1 MSLALLF
8 AGQGTQH
15 AAMLPWLDACPEA
28 GPVLARVEAQVGADW
43 RHRLAD
49 PDWAQCNAVAQP
61 LLTGLSL
68 AAWHGLAPSLPAPA
82 VVAGYSVGELA
93 ACSVAGVFDAA
104 DAMALAVERAAAMDR
119 SAAGLDTGLLSVQGL
134 DAKALQAAC
143 ARFGLTMA
151 IRLAADRA
159 VLGGLSDALGVAERA
174 LSAGGA
180 RCKRLAV
187 RVASHTPW
195 MAAAAVEF
203 EARLGTLSLSAPRSV
218 LVCNRTGAAERDFG
232 RLRQL
237 LAQQIAS
244 TVLWDSCM
252 DAIAERRVRCLLEVG
267 AGQALTRLWRERYP
281 DIPARSVDEF
291 RSAPAIARWVH
302 SSLR

>member
-1 MSLALLF
+1 MRELLIAAAVLALLGGC
-8 AGQGTQH
+8 AGRT
-15 AAMLPWLDACPEA
+15 E
-28 GPVLARVEAQVGADW
+28 
-43 RHRLAD
+43 
-49 PDWAQCNAVAQP
+49 N
-61 LLTGLSL
+61 
-68 AAWHGLAPSLPAPA
+68 
-82 VVAGYSVGELA
+82 
-93 ACSVAGVFDAA
+93 
-104 DAMALAVERAAAMDR
+104 RAARGSADGYPAAPFEAVWHLRVGLNVAALMCKGRGRTPGFGRLR
-119 SAAGLDTGLLSVQGL
+119 SAAGADATALSS
-134 DAKALQAAC
+134 
-143 ARFGLTMA
+143 
-151 IRLAADRA
+151 A

-252 DAIAERRVRCLLEVG
+252 DAIAERRVRCVLEVG